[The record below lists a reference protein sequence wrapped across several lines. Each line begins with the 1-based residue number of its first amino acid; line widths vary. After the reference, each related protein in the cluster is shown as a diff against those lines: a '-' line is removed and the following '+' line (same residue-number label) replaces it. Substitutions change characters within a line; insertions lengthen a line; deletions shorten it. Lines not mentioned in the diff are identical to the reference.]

1 MKVKILVTILV
12 LFAAVNSNE
21 LLYHMRS
28 IYHQINDPYSRISLT
43 ADIRKKLFDYSV
55 VIRELDYDFIQPH
68 LEIDDE
74 AYLDEHYKLANFI
87 NSHEAITTGEAI
99 SNKYWLNYSIA
110 NKEEAVLKF
119 SQLIGYNNEIK
130 TKGAI
135 IDSKKINKHDKIDK
149 LLLKGRFGNEFTVYR
164 GKPNTAPKGI
174 VIAIHGINSGPDY
187 IIGLNKGDY
196 SRSFGGYWLSKG
208 YLVYAPLVSWGDKS
222 ISLDRLNY
230 SNHGYDVS
238 KLLDLIHVIKRE
250 HSNNNVIVA
259 AGISNGAVLS
269 EMIGILSP
277 DIDAVVSICG
287 TQGGDLFDR
296 YLAGSNMVHA
306 DQSRIYKG
314 DLPRDYHFYYRRSGQ
329 RKLLAPKFLII
340 SEGSHDHGEL
350 KFRSIFRTIDF
361 YRENGI
367 SNRIALNVFMG
378 FHESDPE
385 GEYNEFVRLF
395 NGISKENS
403 FEK

>member
-1 MKVKILVTILV
+1 M
-12 LFAAVNSNE
+12 
-21 LLYHMRS
+21 
-28 IYHQINDPYSRISLT
+28 
-43 ADIRKKLFDYSV
+43 